1 VIARNLYD
9 NLAQQSDKSTQFSR
23 QLISLLEGHADYVL
37 NNPISDPNYKLQVAN
52 YLFAFGEKNKS
63 FQILIDMAE
72 QYPRNPYILGAVAI
86 LSTEMGENITALNVR
101 NKIVEFDPWNAK
113 NYVQLMLLYK
123 EVGDIP
129 NAEKMK
135 DKILSFA
142 SSTPEAKFALEEFAK

>member
-1 VIARNLYD
+1 M
-9 NLAQQSDKSTQFSR
+9 
-23 QLISLLEGHADYVL
+23 
-37 NNPISDPNYKLQVAN
+37 AN